1 MSRRGVPASVA
12 DVVAGIKL
20 VDGHCHA
27 VLSRPVDLAGFEL
40 ASTEADVPAPPGVSY
55 LDGAAGAAIRRWCP
69 PVLGLAAGAPV
80 EDYLDRRRQLG
91 IEEVTRRLLGAAE
104 LSHLLIDTGLGGED
118 LTGPLQLG
126 DLAGAEEREVVRL
139 EHVAERLASEGI
151 AAGDFASAYTDA
163 LDQATRDAV
172 AVKTILAYRGGF
184 AGDLDRP
191 SPTEVQDAAAR
202 WLGGARI
209 GRMDEP
215 VLIRFLLWC
224 GVDRGLPIQVH
235 TGFGDRD
242 LQLSDS
248 NPVLLQPFLSAA
260 EPTGVPVILLHCYP
274 FQRQAGWLA
283 QVYPHVY
290 VDVGLTVAQVGVRAD
305 VVLGEFFE
313 LAPFGKLLFSSD
325 GYALPELY
333 LVGAAQFRHSL
344 TTLLGAWLADG
355 AIQPGDAERLAMSVG
370 STNAR
375 RVYRL

>member
-1 MSRRGVPASVA
+1 MSLGNVA

-20 VDGHCHA
+20 VDSHCHA
-27 VLSRPVDLAGFEL
+27 VLSRSVDAAGFEL

-55 LDGAAGAAIRRWCP
+55 LDSAAGAAIRRWCP
-69 PVLGLAAGAPV
+69 PVLDLSAGAPI

-91 IEEVTRRLLGAAE
+91 VEEVTRRLLGAAG

-118 LTGPLQLG
+118 LTAPLQLG
-126 DLAGAEEREVVRL
+126 DLGGAEAREVVRL
-139 EHVAERLASEGI
+139 ESLAERLASEGI

-163 LDQATRDAV
+163 LDKATQDAV

-184 AGDLDRP
+184 VGDLDRP
-191 SPTEVQDAAAR
+191 SPGEVRHAAAR
-202 WLGGARI
+202 WLARARI

-215 VLIRFLLWC
+215 VLVRFLLWC
-224 GVDRGLPIQVH
+224 GVERGLPIQVH

-242 LQLSDS
+242 LQLADS
-248 NPVLLQPFLSAA
+248 NPALLQPFLSAA
-260 EPTGVPVILLHCYP
+260 EPAGVPVILLHCYP
-274 FQRQAGWLA
+274 YQRQAGWLA

-290 VDVGLTVAQVGVRAD
+290 VDVGLTLAQVGGRAD

-325 GYALPELY
+325 AYALPELY

-344 TTLLGAWLADG
+344 TTLLGSWLADG
-355 AIQPGDAERLAMSVG
+355 AIQPVDAERLAMMVS

>member
-1 MSRRGVPASVA
+1 MSLGRVA
-12 DVVAGIKL
+12 EVVAGIKL

-27 VLSRPVDLAGFEL
+27 VLSRPVDAAGFEL
-40 ASTEADVPAPPGVSY
+40 VSTEADVPAPSGVSY
-55 LDGAAGAAIRRWCP
+55 LDSAAGAAIRRWCP
-69 PVLGLAAGAPV
+69 PVLGLAAGAPI

-91 IEEVTRRLLGAAE
+91 VEEVTRRLLEAAG

-118 LTGPLQLG
+118 LTAPLQLG
-126 DLAGAEEREVVRL
+126 DLAGAEAREVVRL
-139 EHVAERLASEGI
+139 ESVAERLASEGI
-151 AAGDFASAYTDA
+151 AARDFASAYSDA
-163 LDQATRDAV
+163 LDKATQEAV

-184 AGDLDRP
+184 VGDLDRP
-191 SPTEVQDAAAR
+191 SPGEVRHAAAR
-202 WLGGARI
+202 WLARAHT

-215 VLIRFLLWC
+215 ALARFLLWC
-224 GVDRGLPIQVH
+224 GVERGLPIQIH

-242 LQLSDS
+242 LRLADS
-248 NPVLLQPFLSAA
+248 NPALLQRFLSAA
-260 EPTGVPVILLHCYP
+260 EPAGVPVILLHCYP
-274 FQRQAGWLA
+274 YQRQAGWLA

-290 VDVGLTVAQVGVRAD
+290 VDVGLTVAQVGGRAD

-344 TTLLGAWLADG
+344 TTLLAAWLADG
-355 AIQPGDAERLAMSVG
+355 AIEPDDAERLAIRVS